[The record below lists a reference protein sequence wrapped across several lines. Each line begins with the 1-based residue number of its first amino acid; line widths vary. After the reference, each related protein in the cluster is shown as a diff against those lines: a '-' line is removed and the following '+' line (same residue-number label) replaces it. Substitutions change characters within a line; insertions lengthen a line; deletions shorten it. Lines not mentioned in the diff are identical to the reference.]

1 MIIQEQQRPGIRSH
15 GVINTYGM
23 GQSAFMWNIR
33 SNRQI
38 KRVYE
43 RLWNRS
49 DLLVSF
55 EGCGIF
61 RDWSYNE
68 TWKTENGWNHVDQN
82 PNSKPNRCC
91 VQGFVS
97 LTNQNE
103 STGGLI
109 VYPRSHLRFS
119 ELRGLGNGSRDFV
132 FIPSTH
138 SVFDEDRA
146 MGKLIH
152 CNAGDLVIWDS
163 RLIHCNSPAT
173 APKKTNNDKVDLLRI
188 VAYCSMS
195 PTSLVSKQ
203 YTLNEFRF
211 QREQMVKNN
220 STMTHWSTELILG
233 AMANPLNQQKLSLD
247 NFTAYQRALI
257 TGTIPDGNDEKK

>member
-1 MIIQEQQRPGIRSH
+1 
-15 GVINTYGM
+15 M

-33 SNRQI
+33 SNRQV

-43 RLWNRS
+43 RMWNRS

-68 TWKTENGWNHVDQN
+68 RWKTENGWNHVDQN

-91 VQGFVS
+91 IQGFVS
-97 LTNQNE
+97 LTDQNE

-109 VYPRSHLRFS
+109 VYPKSHLRFN
-119 ELRGLGNGSRDFV
+119 ELRGLGNKSRDFI

-138 SVFDEDRA
+138 SIFDEGRA
-146 MGKLIH
+146 VGKLIH
-152 CNAGDLVIWDS
+152 CRAGDLVMWDS

-173 APKKTNNDKVDLLRI
+173 LPQKKNGKAELLRI
-188 VAYCSMS
+188 VAYVSMS

-203 YTLNEFRF
+203 YTLDEFRS

-220 STMTHWSTELILG
+220 CTLSHWSTELVLG
-233 AMANPLNQQKLSLD
+233 GKFLNIQFRFIRVSFSL
-247 NFTAYQRALI
+247 
-257 TGTIPDGNDEKK
+257 

>member
-1 MIIQEQQRPGIRSH
+1 MFIFRPGIRSH

-23 GQSAFMWNIR
+23 GQSAFMWSIR
-33 SNRQI
+33 SNRQV

-61 RDWSYNE
+61 RDWSYDE

-97 LTNQNE
+97 LTDQNE

-109 VYPRSHLRFS
+109 VYPKSHLRFS
-119 ELRGLGNGSRDFV
+119 ELQGLGNNSRDFV

-138 SVFDEDRA
+138 SIFDEGHA
-146 MGKLIH
+146 VGKLIH
-152 CNAGDLVIWDS
+152 CNAGDLVLWDS
-163 RLIHCNSPAT
+163 RSIHCNSPAT
-173 APKKTNNDKVDLLRI
+173 VPKQRNGNVDLLRI
-188 VAYCSMS
+188 VAYVSMS
-195 PTSLVSKQ
+195 PTSLVSKR
-203 YTLNEFRF
+203 YTLDEFRLE
-211 QREQMVKNN
+211 RERMVQNN
-220 STMTHWSTELILG
+220 CTLTHWSTELVLG
-233 AMANPLNQQKLSLD
+233 RKFLD
-247 NFTAYQRALI
+247 I
-257 TGTIPDGNDEKK
+257 